1 MQQLMRER
9 EQNSAAL
16 QHKILSDALTLAAAQ
31 NIALLS
37 QNGMTTLVIAANNSH
52 SLIAASGSAN
62 LKALKF

>member
-1 MQQLMRER
+1 MQRLMRER
-9 EQNSAAL
+9 EQNSAAMQTL
-16 QHKILSDALTLAAAQ
+16 IMNNALALAAAQ

-37 QNGMTTLVIAANNSH
+37 QIGMTTLVIAANNSH